1 MKRLSLSTLFIRIL
15 TVAAMLFAC
24 SLAAAAQSAG
34 YDLLETGSGASVD
47 LSSIG
52 LGQVPLQGV
61 PIQGSTG
68 STDTIMHRTQ
78 DMPSGGGSVPVEVYA
93 LFMKRQ
99 NSVTFQGRQAD
110 VYVSI
115 NNSGGTI
122 STSTVP
128 QPDSL
133 SPSTG
138 TVTVRTDGTFDSSI
152 TINAQLIFTT
162 AGGNPA
168 NSSDVIGHQAASPI
182 TLSSTSSSWTSSA
195 PAGYPSSSS
204 YPSGGFYPRPAH
216 VGPHP
221 VVPSTCN
228 TSPSPSPS
236 PSPTPRPGLST
247 TKTAAAAA
255 PATGQSETTS
265 NSLTFQQTCIYSV
278 NFTTNNN

>member
-61 PIQGSTG
+61 PIQGSAG

-78 DMPSGGGSVPVEVYA
+78 DVPSGGGSVPVEVYA
-93 LFMKRQ
+93 LSMKSQ
-99 NSVTFQGRQAD
+99 NHVTFQGRQAD
-110 VYVSI
+110 VYVTI
-115 NNSGGTI
+115 NNSGGAI
-122 STSTVP
+122 STNTVP

-168 NSSDVIGHQAASPI
+168 NSSDVLGHQAASPI
-182 TLSSTSSSWTSSA
+182 TLSSTNSSWSSSASS
-195 PAGYPSSSS
+195 GYPSSST
-204 YPSGGFYPRPAH
+204 YPSGGFYPRPVH
-216 VGPHP
+216 TGPHP
-221 VVPSTCN
+221 VVPSTCST
-228 TSPSPSPS
+228 TSRTGAAQTPSANS
-236 PSPTPRPGLST
+236 GT
-247 TKTAAAAA
+247 TKT
-255 PATGQSETTS
+255 ENS
-265 NSLTFQQTCIYSV
+265 NSTSLVLLQECMSV
-278 NFTTNNN
+278 NRFNTLE

>member
-1 MKRLSLSTLFIRIL
+1 MKRLSLATFVRIL

-52 LGQVPLQGV
+52 LGQVPLPGV

-68 STDTIMHRTQ
+68 STDTNMHRTQ
-78 DMPSGGGSVPVEVYA
+78 DVPSGCGSVPVEVYA
-93 LFMKRQ
+93 LFMKSQ

-110 VYVSI
+110 VYVSL

-122 STSTVP
+122 STSPVP

-182 TLSSTSSSWTSSA
+182 TLSSTNSSWTSGA
-195 PAGYPSSSS
+195 PSGYPSSST
-204 YPSGGFYPRPAH
+204 YPSGGFYPRPVH
-216 VGPHP
+216 TGPHP
-221 VVPSTCN
+221 VVPSTC
-228 TSPSPSPS
+228 TTTARTGSAAKQPSANSG
-236 PSPTPRPGLST
+236 TN
-247 TKTAAAAA
+247 KAAAA
-255 PATGQSETTS
+255 S
-265 NSLTFQQTCIYSV
+265 NKAGALVF
-278 NFTTNNN
+278 

>member
-1 MKRLSLSTLFIRIL
+1 MKRFSSPLFQAL
-15 TVAAMLFAC
+15 FVAVMLFAC
-24 SLAAAAQSAG
+24 SLVAAAQSAG
-34 YDLLETGSGASVD
+34 YDLLQTGSGASID
-47 LSSIG
+47 LSSMG
-52 LGQVPLQGV
+52 LGQVPLQGI

-78 DMPSGGGSVPVEVYA
+78 DAPAGGGTVPVELYA
-93 LFMKRQ
+93 LSMKSQ

-110 VYVSI
+110 VYVTV
-115 NNSGGTI
+115 NNSGGAI
-122 STSTVP
+122 SSSSLP

-138 TVTVRTDGTFDSSI
+138 TVTVRPDGTFDSSI
-152 TINAQLIFTT
+152 TINAQIIFTT

-182 TLSSTSSSWTSSA
+182 SLTSTNSSWTTGA
-195 PAGYPSSSS
+195 PSGYPSSSS

-228 TSPSPSPS
+228 PTPAPS
-236 PSPTPRPGLST
+236 PSPTPVPGPTSKT
-247 TKTAAAAA
+247 GFSAKTAAT
-255 PATGQSETTS
+255 PTGKATVNNGI
-265 NSLTFQQTCIYSV
+265 TFQTECISSV
-278 NFTTNNN
+278 NFTNN

>member
-1 MKRLSLSTLFIRIL
+1 MKRYSSPLIHAFV
-15 TVAAMLFAC
+15 VAAILVAC
-24 SLAAAAQSAG
+24 SLTATAQSAG

-78 DMPSGGGSVPVEVYA
+78 DAPSGGGSVPVEVYA
-93 LFMKRQ
+93 LLMKSQ

-110 VYVSI
+110 VYVTI
-115 NNSGGTI
+115 NNSGGAI

-182 TLSSTSSSWTSSA
+182 TLSSTNSSWSSSA
-195 PAGYPSSSS
+195 PSGYPSSST
-204 YPSGGFYPRPAH
+204 YPSGGFYPRPVH
-216 VGPHP
+216 TGPHP
-221 VVPSTCN
+221 VVPSTC
-228 TSPSPSPS
+228 
-236 PSPTPRPGLST
+236 ST
-247 TKTAAAAA
+247 TSRTGAAQTPSANSKIK
-255 PATGQSETTS
+255 ATNS
-265 NSLTFQQTCIYSV
+265 NSASFVLLQECMSV
-278 NFTTNNN
+278 DRFN